1 MSESAAGPVT
11 LTRQGRVAVVTL
23 TRPDAANA
31 LSLALV
37 AGLRAAFAEITRTDP
52 AASAVVVTGAGDK
65 AFCAGADLKE
75 RLSFTLETTRDFLD
89 QLGGLLDSIAAFPR
103 PVIAALN
110 GVALGGGLELA
121 LACDLRLAATGV
133 TLGLPEVRLGI
144 IPGAGGT
151 QRLAR
156 LVGPAIAKELILTGR
171 RIDAD
176 KARELGIVNAVV
188 ARESLLETAVALGN
202 EIGESAPIAVT
213 EAKRAI
219 DDGLTLS
226 MAQGLAVERAAYEV
240 CLMSEDRNEGL
251 RSFADKRKPVWR
263 GK

>member
-1 MSESAAGPVT
+1 LAWHGRAAIVT
-11 LTRQGRVAVVTL
+11 LA
-23 TRPDAANA
+23 RPEAANA
-31 LSLALV
+31 LSLSLLT
-37 AGLRAAFAEITRTDP
+37 GLRAAFSEITRTDP
-52 AASAVVVTGAGDK
+52 APAAVVITGAGDK

-75 RLSFTLETTRDFLD
+75 RLTFTIEGTRSFLD
-89 QLGGLLDSIAAFPR
+89 QLGGLLDAIAAFPR

-121 LACDLRLAATGV
+121 LACDFRVAASGV
-133 TLGLPEVRLGI
+133 MLGLPEVRLGI

-171 RIDAD
+171 RVDAD
-176 KARELGIVNAVV
+176 QARALGLVNVV
-188 ARESLLETAVALGN
+188 VPRESLLDAALGLVG
-202 EIGESAPIAVT
+202 EIADGAPLAVT

-219 DDGLTLS
+219 DDGLSLPL
-226 MAQGLAVERAAYEV
+226 AQGLAVERAAYEI
-240 CLMSEDRNEGL
+240 CLGSQDRNEGL
-251 RSFADKRKPVWR
+251 QAFADKRKPVWR